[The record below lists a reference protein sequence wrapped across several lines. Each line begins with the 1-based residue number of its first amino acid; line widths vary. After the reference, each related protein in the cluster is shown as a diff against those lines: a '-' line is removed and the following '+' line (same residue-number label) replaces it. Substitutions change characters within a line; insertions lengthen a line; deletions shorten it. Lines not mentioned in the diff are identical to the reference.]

1 MPGRTLSSVQSAA
14 RVLCTFTA
22 AERELGVSELSR
34 RLGLSKGAVHRILTT
49 LAAENLIERNPRSGR
64 YRLGLKLYQLG
75 IVARSPA
82 EPPIESL

>member
-1 MPGRTLSSVQSAA
+1 MAGRPLSSVQSAA

-34 RLGLSKGAVHRILTT
+34 RLGL
-49 LAAENLIERNPRSGR
+49 
-64 YRLGLKLYQLG
+64 KLYELG

-82 EPPIESL
+82 EPPT